1 MKLDII
7 RLFSLSFI
15 DDHSRVILDKEE
27 GDPDS
32 DYINANYID
41 VSLKIRSICG
51 DWVSAPLYLGCSFD
65 VIDNATVY

>member
-1 MKLDII
+1 MWRIVWSNTFYVVWI
-7 RLFSLSFI
+7 VIYINLFYCSYT

-41 VSLKIRSICG
+41 VSENEFKKK
-51 DWVSAPLYLGCSFD
+51 
-65 VIDNATVY
+65 